1 MECKGGP
8 QLYDSYFWRII
19 MKRLLIILMLLS
31 LPSFSQKAAIVV
43 NPSIKDIK
51 KEEIKDILLGMK
63 RNRVILSKDKA
74 VNEIAIEK
82 LLGISYENFR
92 VYWLERALAGEG
104 NLPEEMNYKEAIR
117 EIKKNKKAIGILPAE
132 KVKSSGLKVIMVI
145 D

>member
-1 MECKGGP
+1 
-8 QLYDSYFWRII
+8 

>member
-1 MECKGGP
+1 
-8 QLYDSYFWRII
+8 
-19 MKRLLIILMLLS
+19 MKRLLILIFVLS
-31 LPSFSQKAAIVV
+31 LSSFGQKAAIVV

-63 RNRVILSKDKA
+63 RSKVILSKDKS

-104 NLPEEMNYKEAIR
+104 NLPKEMNYKEAIK
-117 EIKKNKKAIGILPAE
+117 EIKRNKKAIGILPAE
-132 KVKSSGLKVIMVI
+132 KVKSSGLRVIMVI

>member
-1 MECKGGP
+1 
-8 QLYDSYFWRII
+8 
-19 MKRLLIILMLLS
+19 MKRLLILILMLSLS
-31 LPSFSQKAAIVV
+31 SLGQKAAIVV

-63 RNRVILSKDKA
+63 RKKVILSKDKA